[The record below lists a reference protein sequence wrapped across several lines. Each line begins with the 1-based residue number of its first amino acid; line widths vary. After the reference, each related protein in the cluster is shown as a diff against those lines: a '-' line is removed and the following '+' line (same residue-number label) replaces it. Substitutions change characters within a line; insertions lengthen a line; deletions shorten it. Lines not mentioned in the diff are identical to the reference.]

1 MIKHIYIKNFVL
13 IEEAELDLQSGFSVF
28 TGETG
33 AGKSVLMDALSVLSA
48 DRASSSFVM
57 SGKDKAV
64 IEGTFDLSDDPHALS
79 VLDEAGLECG
89 DEVTFTREITSAG
102 KSVSRID
109 RRIVTLSLM
118 KDCLR
123 DQIDIH
129 GQRDTAYL
137 LKVSSHIRLLDGF
150 LKLDDLK
157 KSVLESYSAWAQL
170 LKEKEEALSS
180 TYNEN
185 DAEYFMHQIRE
196 IDSASLREGEDEELA
211 EKEKQYRAMRDSME
225 KFSRIRDLYD
235 NISDDLYTLCSL
247 VESLDEDS
255 GISQLQKRISDCY
268 YDFTDAVEQLKDM
281 QDSFDMSEEEI
292 NELQERIYTIQ
303 KLKRRY
309 GHTIR
314 DILDTRD
321 ELEEKVK
328 QITHKQEYLQMID
341 QKIDKAYKTYFDYAS
356 KLSEKRR
363 KNSSRLDKAVL
374 ADLHD
379 LMLDNAL
386 FRTAVTDAKPSRDG
400 IDRVEFMISMNKAEK
415 LKPLAEVASGG
426 ELSRLML
433 GLKRIFTSLQGIRTV
448 IFDEIDTGV
457 SGPVASAIG
466 RKMKSISAD
475 TQVIAVTHLAQV
487 AAHADRHYL
496 VSKSF
501 DGKRTITNI
510 QELDE
515 EERIS
520 QLALIAA
527 GEITDLSRKA
537 AKELYERSRS

>member
-57 SGKDKAV
+57 SQKDKAV
-64 IEGTFDLSDDPHALS
+64 IEGTFDLSDDAHARAI
-79 VLDEAGLECG
+79 LDEAGLECG

-129 GQRDTAYL
+129 GQRDNAYL
-137 LKVSSHIRLLDGF
+137 LKVSSHIRLLDAF
-150 LKLDDLK
+150 LSVQDLK
-157 KSVLESYSAWAQL
+157 DKVRESYGQWTQL
-170 LKEKEEALSS
+170 LKEKEEALNS
-180 TYNEN
+180 TYNES
-185 DAEYFMHQIRE
+185 DAEYFTHQIRE
-196 IDSASLREGEDEELA
+196 IDAAALKEGEDEELA
-211 EKEKQYRAMRDSME
+211 EKEKQYRAMRSSME
-225 KFSRIRDLYD
+225 KFSRIRDTYD
-235 NISDDLYTLCSL
+235 GISDDLYTLHSL
-247 VESLDEDS
+247 VESLDERS
-255 GISQLQKRISDCY
+255 GVAELQKRITDSY
-268 YDFTDAVEQLKDM
+268 YDLSDALEQLKDM

-292 NELQERIYTIQ
+292 DAMQERIFTIQ

-309 GHTIR
+309 GHTIP
-314 DILDTRD
+314 DILHTRD
-321 ELEEKVK
+321 ELEDRVK
-328 QITHKQEYLQMID
+328 QITHKQEYLQAIGK
-341 QKIDKAYKTYFDYAS
+341 KIDKAYKAYLKYAS
-356 KLSEKRR
+356 ELSEKRR
-363 KNSSRLDKAVL
+363 KNSHKLDEAVL
-374 ADLHD
+374 GDLHD
-379 LMLDNAL
+379 LMLDNAS
-386 FRTAVTDAKPSRDG
+386 FKTEITDAKPSADG
-400 IDRVEFMISMNKAEK
+400 IDRVEFLISMNRAEK
-415 LKPLAEVASGG
+415 LKPLADVASGG

-433 GLKRIFTSLQGIRTV
+433 GLKRVFTSLQGIRTV

-466 RKMKSISAD
+466 RKMKNISAD

-487 AAHADRHYL
+487 AAHGDHHYL

-501 DGKRTITNI
+501 DGNRTITDI
-510 QELDE
+510 RELDE
-515 EERIS
+515 EEKID

-527 GEITDLSRKA
+527 GEITELSRKA
-537 AKELYERSRS
+537 AKELYERSRG